1 MKKITFFIITV
12 LALLLAQLIFS
23 ARQAWPDTPTDS
35 GKAASKLTAA
45 ASVEEPVYSSKPFLE
60 LVRKYTVDGGE
71 KVDYETWKN
80 SPEDLAALDR
90 QIAMIASISPVS
102 HPQLFP
108 TQARQRSYW
117 INTYNTL
124 VLQAILEYWPLE
136 SVREVK
142 ISITSR
148 VVPGK
153 GFFYDRKVVVGGNET
168 SLYKLEK
175 EVLRTQKDPRLHF
188 ALNCGSESCPVL
200 RPWEWTDDQ
209 LDQAAREFI
218 NNKENVAIE
227 GEELYLSSIFK
238 WYKKDFPKD
247 LYSYLQQYAEPPL
260 NEQLQAA
267 KDMKYRTRYRAYD
280 WSLNARTVEDK

>member
-1 MKKITFFIITV
+1 MKKGTFFIIPV
-12 LALLLAQLIFS
+12 LALLLTQLIFS
-23 ARQAWPDTPTDS
+23 ARQAWPDTSDS
-35 GKAASKLTAA
+35 GNTASNLTAS
-45 ASVEEPVYSSKPFLE
+45 ASVEQPVYSSKPFLE

-80 SPEDLAALDR
+80 SPEDMAALDR
-90 QIAMIASISPVS
+90 QVALIARISPVS
-102 HPQLFP
+102 DPQLFP
-108 TQARQRSYW
+108 TQAGQRSYW

-124 VLQAILEYWPLE
+124 VLRAILEYWPLE

-153 GFFYDRKVVVGGNET
+153 GFFYDRKVVVGGVET

-209 LDQAAREFI
+209 LDEAAREFI
-218 NNKENVAIE
+218 NNKENVSIE

-267 KDMKYRTRYRAYD
+267 RDMKYRTRYRAYN
-280 WSLNARTVEDK
+280 WSLNAQTDEDK